1 MVAKRKVHRN
11 QRDKIK
17 TGGGPRTPAGK
28 QRSRSNARKHG
39 LNVPITADR
48 HLNKPLYEL
57 AHFIA
62 GEGASDAILG
72 QALIVAECELT
83 LRRIQR
89 TRVTVI
95 DSATASQEE
104 NKQHGIHETA
114 EAFAKSLP
122 TLFKTERYERRI
134 QSRGKKARQ
143 NLEALQVI
151 ARLND

>member
-1 MVAKRKVHRN
+1 MFAKRKVHRN
-11 QRDKIK
+11 QCDNIK

-39 LNVPITADR
+39 LNVPITGDR
-48 HLNKPLYEL
+48 HLNKPLHEL

-72 QALIVAECELT
+72 QALIVAECELS

-89 TRVTVI
+89 IRVTVI
-95 DSATASQEE
+95 DSATASRED
-104 NKQHGIHETA
+104 NKRPGIRETA

-122 TLFKTERYERRI
+122 TLFTTERYERRI